1 MYDLISNLINHNW
14 ITQGANEQQYI
25 YYMCGCIIPVLV
37 VTFIDLIYRLIR
49 SIMRKGEF

>member
-1 MYDLISNLINHNW
+1 MYDLIESLINHVW
-14 ITQGANEQQYI
+14 ISQGAGEQQYI
-25 YYMCGCIIPVLV
+25 YYICGAIIPVLV